1 MNPTEN
7 QAQYDAIHS
16 DGPTLV
22 IAGPGTGKTYTIIQR
37 VLYLIRDKKVP
48 PEQIMVVTYTVKASK
63 ELITRLTNELSKQGI
78 EVNLHEMY
86 IGTFHHICRRLLK
99 EFREYTRLERNFIE
113 TDQFE
118 QQYLVYGNLSDFE
131 QIPGFDNVV
140 PSSYLNR
147 STGMEVTISPWR
159 RCKKICEYVNRLS
172 EELVNPEDMVRE
184 KDSLIRALGWMMI
197 RYRKLAKEKNFLDF
211 TRLQTEAYYILSE
224 KEAVRKEAARRIRY
238 ILVDEYQDTNYIQEK
253 LVQLLGGEEGNIFVV
268 GDDDQSIYRFRGAT
282 VANILRFPDH
292 FGGHC
297 HVVTLN
303 RNYRSNQ
310 GIITFCMKWM
320 AQPSWFSWERKG
332 KLYRYRKGR
341 VLSASGET
349 DMPTVV
355 RITASN
361 NEPRYEKRVCD
372 FVENLKKE
380 GCITD
385 YNQVAFL
392 FDSVKG
398 DNSIRLQYALKQRGI
413 PVYAPR
419 SGYFFKRKE
428 VAWLLGSLL
437 YLFPEVQ
444 KALGKSREMGE
455 TEGISGTYRQFL
467 IMAETMMG
475 EHQEL
480 KQWLDEEK
488 KKIASTG
495 RLTSNLLPLTYR
507 ILSMEPFSS
516 FIDQAAEGECGEA
529 RNLST
534 ITRLISRFDCFI
546 EENHGY
552 GKETVDDIYVFFS
565 RYLRLWYENG
575 VGEYEDEEAYA
586 PSGQVS
592 FLNIH
597 QSKGLEYPVVIA
609 ASLDEYP
616 RGEDTLIARVVEKM
630 TGRRSY
636 EPYGDIRDF
645 DFRRKYYT
653 AFSRAE
659 SLLVLACDRKPGQ
672 SPSRVFEKPVDSVP
686 EYDTPGLDFR
696 DIPFEPVTA
705 GRFKPRLSFTSQVA
719 LYEECPLKYKLNKIY
734 RFASPRGLSLL
745 YGTLV
750 HEVIE
755 DVHRA
760 VIRKEMDKLVP
771 ANIYAWMMADYNALS
786 KTENTWLSRS
796 DLDRAFQEILGYVS
810 YRQGDWSMVKEAEYP
825 LELVKDRYIMD
836 GTIDLLQDKEG
847 KTDIIDFKTGHRPK
861 PGSSLLERYAGQ
873 LRVYAYLVEKKL
885 GVPVGRLLLYF
896 TGEEDRP
903 VYEVDN
909 RPELVQER
917 IEAFDRTAERIM
929 VEDFNHRAEKS
940 GPGLPEACRS
950 CQWRYYC
957 WKE

>member
-1 MNPTEN
+1 
-7 QAQYDAIHS
+7 
-16 DGPTLV
+16 
-22 IAGPGTGKTYTIIQR
+22 
-37 VLYLIRDKKVP
+37 
-48 PEQIMVVTYTVKASK
+48 
-63 ELITRLTNELSKQGI
+63 
-78 EVNLHEMY
+78 
-86 IGTFHHICRRLLK
+86 
-99 EFREYTRLERNFIE
+99 
-113 TDQFE
+113 
-118 QQYLVYGNLSDFE
+118 
-131 QIPGFDNVV
+131 
-140 PSSYLNR
+140 
-147 STGMEVTISPWR
+147 
-159 RCKKICEYVNRLS
+159 
-172 EELVNPEDMVRE
+172 MVRE

-529 RNLST
+529 RNL
-534 ITRLISRFDCFI
+534 
-546 EENHGY
+546 
-552 GKETVDDIYVFFS
+552 
-565 RYLRLWYENG
+565 

-796 DLDRAFQEILGYVS
+796 DLDRVCVLPAG
-810 YRQGDWSMVKEAEYP
+810 R
-825 LELVKDRYIMD
+825 LVHGKGSGISA
-836 GTIDLLQDKEG
+836 GTGEG
-847 KTDIIDFKTGHRPK
+847 PIYHGWYHRP
-861 PGSSLLERYAGQ
+861 PAG
-873 LRVYAYLVEKKL
+873 
-885 GVPVGRLLLYF
+885 
-896 TGEEDRP
+896 
-903 VYEVDN
+903 
-909 RPELVQER
+909 
-917 IEAFDRTAERIM
+917 
-929 VEDFNHRAEKS
+929 
-940 GPGLPEACRS
+940 
-950 CQWRYYC
+950 
-957 WKE
+957 